1 MELIRGNLLVF
12 VTFIGASCYL
22 GLWVKFSDAPF
33 ERTFSFLREYNRKKE
48 GLLAVKLLAGVGVGS
63 IVLYL
68 LLCLLLK
75 AEMVPLFYLLAVV
88 GALGFTYLAV
98 MGQAVKKDAGA
109 MLRGMALITLVP
121 VLCIFSVLIWGM
133 QLDQYCGYV
142 AVVLLLVN
150 LLLACNL
157 RNYWKRGDL

>member
-1 MELIRGNLLVF
+1 
-12 VTFIGASCYL
+12 
-22 GLWVKFSDAPF
+22 
-33 ERTFSFLREYNRKKE
+33 
-48 GLLAVKLLAGVGVGS
+48 LAGVGVGS

-88 GALGFTYLAV
+88 GVLGFTYLAV
-98 MGQAVKKDAGA
+98 MGQAVKKDARA
-109 MLRGMALITLVP
+109 MLWGITLITLVP
-121 VLCIFSVLIWGM
+121 VLCIFSVLTWGM